1 MNNEVGNSVDSP
13 IATIMSSPP
22 LGRLQPPEDS
32 LMKRALIALFVCAL
46 YPASR
51 AVAADPPP
59 DCSAQQTAA
68 DDAAKAAKV
77 KADLTACK
85 EMKGKEKTDCEK
97 PLKDKAK
104 EDTKAAKEKSA
115 EAKKALACCKNPKK
129 KGCS

>member
-1 MNNEVGNSVDSP
+1 
-13 IATIMSSPP
+13 
-22 LGRLQPPEDS
+22 
-32 LMKRALIALFVCAL
+32 MKRALIALFVCAL

-59 DCSAQQTAA
+59 DCTAQQAAA

-77 KADLTACK
+77 KADLSSCK
-85 EMKGKEKTDCEK
+85 EMKGTEKTDCEK

-115 EAKKALACCKNPKK
+115 EAKKALACCKDPKK